1 MKPPASLAVLPSVF
15 VTITSY
21 VPAVLKKRLKLQVIF
36 VEDETDTLLPLIVV
50 GPTSF
55 TVAPDLNPVP
65 AIVALTDVHEN
76 RDPEVGDILVTVMDP
91 GVGVGVGVGVGD
103 TLPLVATIQS
113 HIGWYIA
120 VIAFD
125 TESLSASAIRTSR

>member
-1 MKPPASLAVLPSVF
+1 MF
-15 VTITSY
+15 VTTTSY

-65 AIVALTDVHEN
+65 AIVALIDVHDHL
-76 RDPEVGDILVTVMDP
+76 DPEVGDMLVTAMDP
-91 GVGVGVGVGVGD
+91 GVGVGVGVGD

-120 VIAFD
+120 VIACE
-125 TESLSASAIRTSR
+125 TESLSASAIKTSR